1 MDYLLYNLYSIAS
14 EAYILWVVNILL
26 IYGVFFS
33 SSFTLGFPILN
44 KSTCWLSLQSLIFA
58 LILMLNQEQINI
70 VSWNNFLILNDFTY
84 SAKIIILSFGISW
97 VFLSY
102 EHSFQYKLNAFEF
115 WILIL
120 LSITAM
126 LFVTQA
132 YDLLSIYLT
141 VEFQSLVFYI
151 LASFNRTSEFSTEAG
166 LKYFILGAFS
176 SALLLFGSSLLY
188 GLTGLTNL
196 NDFANLFTGFEVID
210 SSTALGI
217 ITGIIFIISALFFKI
232 SASPF
237 HMWAP
242 DVYEGANII
251 VTALFSILPKLPV
264 VSILLKLLFFSFH
277 DLIDY
282 WSIFIMIS
290 AILSLLVGALGAF
303 MQLKWKRFMAYSSI
317 NHVGFILL
325 ALITGSN
332 EAIFSF
338 IVYILIYMITIVG
351 TFNFI
356 MSLRIFYYPKIQ
368 QSRYLENLT
377 MLSVTNPLLAAS
389 MTIFLF
395 SMAGIP
401 PLAGFFSKLFILITI
416 IKNNIIGVSII
427 AVLINCIACFYY
439 IRLIKKMYFDYK
451 SYWPVLIPVTKIN
464 SLLLGLALII
474 IVFLVIDLELV
485 SIIAT
490 FMLS

>member
-44 KSTCWLSLQSLIFA
+44 KSTSWLSLQSLIFA
-58 LILMLNQEQINI
+58 LLLILTQEQINTI
-70 VSWNNFLILNDFTY
+70 SWNNFLILNDFTY
-84 SAKIIILSFGISW
+84 SAKIVILTFGVSW

-102 EHSFQYKLNAFEF
+102 EYSSQCKLNSFEF

-120 LSITAM
+120 LSIAAM
-126 LFVTQA
+126 LFVIQS

-141 VEFQSLVFYI
+141 IEFQSLVFYI

-196 NDFANLFTGFEVID
+196 NDFANLFAGFEIID
-210 SSTALGI
+210 FPTGVGI
-217 ITGIIFIISALFFKI
+217 VTGMTFIVSALFFKI

-251 VTALFSILPKLPV
+251 VTALFSILPKLPIF
-264 VSILLKLLFFSFH
+264 SILFKLLFLSFH

-282 WSIFIMIS
+282 WSVFITIS
-290 AILSLLVGALGAF
+290 AISSLVIGALGAF

-317 NHVGFILL
+317 NHVGFMLL
-325 ALITGSN
+325 ALINGN
-332 EAIFSF
+332 NGAIFSF
-338 IVYILIYMITIVG
+338 IVYILIYMTTIVG
-351 TFNFI
+351 TFSFI
-356 MSLRIFYYPKIQ
+356 MSLRTFCYPKIQ

-377 MLSVTNPLLAAS
+377 MLSVTNPLLAVS

-416 IKNNIIGVSII
+416 IKSNIIGIGII

-451 SYWPVLIPVTKIN
+451 SYWPILVPVTKSN
-464 SLLLGLALII
+464 SLLLGLTLIVI
-474 IVFLVIDLELV
+474 IFLVIDLELV
-485 SIIAT
+485 LIFAT
-490 FMLS
+490 SMLL